1 MSQLL
6 TDMANSA
13 TFTSLQAAGG
23 NANSNGIT
31 LDLLLYKGP
40 VTFILTTTQSTVGVG
55 TLNSANIQTATAN
68 TDTLFA
74 DVTGGAFTAVVNT
87 ANASNVGV
95 QKKTFDVRALSRW
108 VRVPTVVSGT
118 NANIPL
124 SVLVVGQLERTAG

>member
-1 MSQLL
+1 MSQLI
-6 TDMANSA
+6 TDLANSS
-13 TFTSLQAAGG
+13 TFTSLQATGG

-40 VTFILTTTQSTVGVG
+40 VTFVLTTSQSTIGVG
-55 TLNSANIQTATAN
+55 TLDSANIQTATAN

-74 DVTGGAFTAVVNT
+74 DVTGGAFTAVTNT

-108 VRVPTVVSGT
+108 VRVPSVISGT

-124 SVLVVGQLERTAG
+124 SVVVIGQKERQ

>member
-1 MSQLL
+1 MSQLAIDL
-6 TDMANSA
+6 QNAA

-40 VTFILTTTQSTVGVG
+40 VTFVLTTAQSTVGVG
-55 TLNSANIQTATAN
+55 TLNTANIQTATAN

-95 QKKTFDVRALSRW
+95 QVKTIDVRALSRW
-108 VRVPTVVSGT
+108 VRVPTTVSGT

-124 SVLVVGQLERTAG
+124 SIVVIGQKERVS